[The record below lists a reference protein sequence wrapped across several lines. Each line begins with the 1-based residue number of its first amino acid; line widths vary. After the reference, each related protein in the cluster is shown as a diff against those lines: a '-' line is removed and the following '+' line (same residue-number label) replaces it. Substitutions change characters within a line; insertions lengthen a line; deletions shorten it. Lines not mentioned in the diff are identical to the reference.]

1 MTHPLALDNIGAT
14 ALVFGP
20 LRSAP
25 ERGSRVVANR
35 RVALGRQ
42 EAPMAHD
49 EARVREFARSY
60 TDAWCSH
67 DPTRV
72 ADHFVT
78 GGTIAINGGEPTE
91 VTEVA
96 RSFIDAFPDIQV
108 FMDDVVFNDETVEY
122 HWTFTGTNTGPGG
135 TGRAVRITGSEEWT
149 FRDDGLVA
157 VSRGSYDQDE
167 YDRQLEHGAP
177 ET

>member
-1 MTHPLALDNIGAT
+1 
-14 ALVFGP
+14 
-20 LRSAP
+20 
-25 ERGSRVVANR
+25 
-35 RVALGRQ
+35 
-42 EAPMAHD
+42 MAHD
-49 EARVREFARSY
+49 EARVLEFARRY

-72 ADHFVT
+72 AEHFVP
-78 GGTIAINGGEPTE
+78 GGTIAINGGDPAE

-96 RSFIDAFPDIQV
+96 RSFIDAFPDIEL

-122 HWTFTGTNTGPGG
+122 HRTFTGTNTGPGG
-135 TGRAVRITGSEEWT
+135 TGRAVRITGFEEWT
-149 FRDDGLVA
+149 IGGDGLV
-157 VSRGSYDQDE
+157 VESLGTYDQDE

>member
-1 MTHPLALDNIGAT
+1 
-14 ALVFGP
+14 
-20 LRSAP
+20 
-25 ERGSRVVANR
+25 
-35 RVALGRQ
+35 
-42 EAPMAHD
+42 MAHD
-49 EARVREFARSY
+49 EARVLEFARRY

-72 ADHFVT
+72 AEHFVP
-78 GGTIAINGGEPTE
+78 GGTIAINGGDPAE

-96 RSFIDAFPDIQV
+96 RSFIDAFPDIEL
-108 FMDDVVFNDETVEY
+108 FMDDVVFNDETAEY

-135 TGRAVRITGSEEWT
+135 TGQAVRITGFEEWA
-149 FRDDGLVA
+149 FGDDGLV
-157 VSRGSYDQDE
+157 VESRGNYDQDE

>member
-1 MTHPLALDNIGAT
+1 MG
-14 ALVFGP
+14 
-20 LRSAP
+20 
-25 ERGSRVVANR
+25 
-35 RVALGRQ
+35 
-42 EAPMAHD
+42 HD
-49 EARVREFARSY
+49 EARIQEFARSY

-67 DPTRV
+67 DPTKV

-78 GGTIAINGGEPTE
+78 GGTIAINGGDPTE

-108 FMDDVVFNDETVEY
+108 CMDGVVFNDAVHGVVFNDETVKY

-135 TGRAVRITGSEEWT
+135 TGRTVRITGFEEWT
-149 FRDDGLVA
+149 FGNDGLVA
-157 VSRGSYDQDE
+157 MSRGSYDQDE